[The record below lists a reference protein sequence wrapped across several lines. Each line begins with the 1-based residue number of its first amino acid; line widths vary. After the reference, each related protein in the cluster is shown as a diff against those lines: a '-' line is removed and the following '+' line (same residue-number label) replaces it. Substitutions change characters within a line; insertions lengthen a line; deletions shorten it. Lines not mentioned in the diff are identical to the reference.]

1 MTAKN
6 QPISARACAILSVLI
21 AAFSLYL
28 VSSTARDGGQW
39 TFSVLAC
46 FVPLLFAAQGIRMS
60 REPGAPW
67 ARFSL
72 VLSIVGAALGVV
84 SFAAF
89 FWLLVHSSAA

>member
-1 MTAKN
+1 MSEKN
-6 QPISARACAILSVLI
+6 QTISARACAILSVAI
-21 AAFSLYL
+21 AAFSIWA
-28 VSSTARDGGQW
+28 VATTARDGGGW

-84 SFAAF
+84 SGAAF
-89 FWLLVHSSAA
+89 FWLLVHSTSA

>member
-1 MTAKN
+1 MAPKD
-6 QPISARACAILSVLI
+6 QPISARACAILSVAI
-21 AAFSLYL
+21 AAFSIFL
-28 VSSTARDGGQW
+28 VASTARDGGQW

-72 VLSIVGAALGVV
+72 ITSIAGGVLGLV
-84 SFAAF
+84 SFGAF
-89 FWLLVHSSAA
+89 VWLLTQSTSS